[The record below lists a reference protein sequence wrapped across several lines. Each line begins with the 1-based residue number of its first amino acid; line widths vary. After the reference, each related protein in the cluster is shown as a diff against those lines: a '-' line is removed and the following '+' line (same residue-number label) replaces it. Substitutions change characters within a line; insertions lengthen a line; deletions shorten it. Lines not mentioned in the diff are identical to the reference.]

1 MLLLYA
7 TTLVALLASFFHR
20 ALQTFSKGPEP
31 LVGRA
36 DVAGA
41 LLLACVKGVRPVVL
55 CDLISL
61 ADVPGGRLCHEVVH
75 RCWTLD
81 L

>member
-7 TTLVALLASFFHR
+7 ATFVTSLASFFRH
-20 ALQTFSKGPEP
+20 ALQMFNKGPEP

-36 DVAGA
+36 AVAGVP
-41 LLLACVKGVRPVVL
+41 LLACVKGVRPVVL

-61 ADVPGGRLCHEVVH
+61 ADVLGGRLRHEVVH
-75 RCWTLD
+75 RCQARGL
-81 L
+81 

>member
-7 TTLVALLASFFHR
+7 AALVASLSSFFRR

-31 LVGRA
+31 LVGHA
-36 DVAGA
+36 VVAGVP
-41 LLLACVKGVRPVVL
+41 LLACVKGVRPVVL

-61 ADVPGGRLCHEVVH
+61 VDVPSGRLRHEVVH
-75 RCWTLD
+75 GCWTPD